1 MNEPPRTAARVHD
14 RAALQRRTIRV
25 LLVSQLL
32 AGAGLSAGIT
42 VGALLA
48 EDMLGSKGSAG
59 VPALLFT
66 IGSAG
71 AALLVGRLSQAR
83 GRRIGLTLGFAAG
96 SIGGAGVVTAAAI
109 DSVALL
115 LPALFIY
122 GSGMSTNLIARY
134 AGADLAAENERG
146 RALSF
151 VLFASTIGAVAGPN
165 LVGTTGG
172 WAEAIGAPR
181 LAGPFMLSTVAF
193 GLAALA
199 VMVLLRPDPL
209 LVSREI
215 AADED
220 EGRLERPDDAVA
232 PSVLATHDLRVAA
245 SVMVLTQM
253 VMVAIMTMTPIHM
266 RDHGHSLSETGM
278 VISMHIAAMFMPSP
292 LTGIAIDRFGRRPI
306 IAAAGVTL
314 LLAGLIAAVAPPDS
328 MMLLTLAL
336 VLLGLGW
343 NFGLLSGT
351 AMVTD
356 AVPPAGRAIVQG
368 RIDLLVALSGATG
381 GLGSGFVVAASS
393 YATLS
398 LIGGALSLALIPLLV
413 AGRKSTVS

>member
-1 MNEPPRTAARVHD
+1 MSPPAQRASYD

-59 VPALLFT
+59 IPALLFT

-83 GRRIGLTLGFAAG
+83 GRRIGLAIGFGAG
-96 SIGGAGVVTAAAI
+96 SVGGAGVVAAAAL
-109 DSVALL
+109 DSIALL
-115 LPALFIY
+115 LPALFVY
-122 GSGMSTNLIARY
+122 GSGMSTNLLARY

-165 LVGTTGG
+165 LVDTTGG

-193 GLAALA
+193 GLAAMA

-209 LVSREI
+209 LVSRRLAAEQGDGEGDGSAV
-215 AADED
+215 AADD
-220 EGRLERPDDAVA
+220 PA
-232 PSVLATHDLRVAA
+232 PSVLGNHDLRVAA
-245 SVMVLTQM
+245 TVMVLTQM

-266 RDHGHSLSETGM
+266 RDHGHSLGETGM
-278 VISMHIAAMFMPSP
+278 VISLHIAAMFMPSP
-292 LTGIAIDRFGRRPI
+292 LTGIAVDRFGRRPMVM
-306 IAAAGVTL
+306 AAGVTL
-314 LLAGLIAAVAPPDS
+314 LAAGLIAAVAPPDS
-328 MMLLTLAL
+328 MVLLTLAL
-336 VLLGLGW
+336 MLLGLGW

-356 AVPPAGRAIVQG
+356 AAPPAGRAIVQG

-381 GLGSGFVVAASS
+381 GLGSGFIVAESS
-393 YATLS
+393 FATLS
-398 LIGGALSLALIPLLV
+398 LIGGALSLALIPLLL
-413 AGRKSTVS
+413 AGRR